1 MRAPTGSQAPSVRV
15 VPPCSSNEGAQAVA
29 ICRAGGLELFEW
41 QAALQ
46 ADWLGRDADGMWAA
60 PACGLSVPRQN
71 GKTLDIQARAQH
83 GMLALGEWVVYTS
96 HLQKT
101 STETFL
107 EMKGFFEH
115 PSVAKHVKCIKGAL
129 GREEIILKN
138 GGRVQFVARTRNG
151 GRGLHGDL
159 LIFDEAQELT
169 AAQQAAFLPALAA
182 SANPQTIYIGT
193 PPDENCDG
201 SVFRRIRR
209 DAVSGKSTKTA
220 WAEWSVPEIGDVR
233 DRSRWA
239 QANPSLGLLIKESTV
254 EGEQEQMS
262 DDTFARERLGWW
274 SPEGAD
280 AELCVDAAAWGEAR
294 TAEPP
299 ESGVPCFAVKFAP
312 DGRRATVAVCLKAD
326 EGPYHVEFVAHTDR
340 GDAAW
345 AHRLLRDAVPS
356 AGFVAVDGKAHAED
370 LLTVFRDCKYPRR
383 AYSAMTPTEVAD
395 ACAMFAAAVG
405 GRTVTHYGQEDLTES
420 VTRCKRRAIG
430 REGWGF
436 DGRGLVDETFAEAAA
451 MAYWAARKCRRD
463 PRRKAK
469 IG

>member
-1 MRAPTGSQAPSVRV
+1 MTGTQTPSARV
-15 VPPCSSNEGAQAVA
+15 APPCSSNHGDKAVTV
-29 ICRAGGLELFEW
+29 CKAGGLELFDW
-41 QAALQ
+41 QATVLV
-46 ADWLGRDADGMWAA
+46 DWLGRDADGMWAA
-60 PACGLSVPRQN
+60 PTCGLSVPRQN
-71 GKTLDIQARAQH
+71 GKTLNIQSRAQY
-83 GMLALGEWVVYTS
+83 GMLAFGEWVVYTS

-138 GGRVQFVARTRNG
+138 GGRIQFVARTRNG
-151 GRGLHGDL
+151 GRGLHGDV

-209 DAVSGKSTKTA
+209 EALGGKSTKTA
-220 WAEWSVPEIGDVR
+220 WAEWSVDQIGDVR
-233 DRSRWA
+233 DRDRWA
-239 QANPSLGLLIKESTV
+239 QANPSMGLLIKESTV
-254 EGEQEQMS
+254 ESECEQMAP
-262 DDTFARERLGWW
+262 DTFARERLGWW
-274 SPEGAD
+274 SPEAAEAD
-280 AELCVDAAAWGEAR
+280 ACVDPSAWDEAR

-312 DGRRATVAVCLKAD
+312 DGRRATIAVCLKAD
-326 EGPYHVEFVAHTDR
+326 EGPYHVEYVAHSDR
-340 GDAAW
+340 GGAEWAWGLLCDAM
-345 AHRLLRDAVPS
+345 PGT
-356 AGFVAVDGKAHAED
+356 GFVVVDGKAHTED
-370 LLTVFRDCKYPRR
+370 LLTVMRDAKVPRR
-383 AYSAMTPTEVAD
+383 AYSGMSPSEVAD
-395 ACAMFAAAVG
+395 ACAMFSAAVG
-405 GRTVTHYGQEDLTES
+405 GRTVTHYGQAPLTDS
-420 VTRCKRRAIG
+420 VVKCRRRNIG

-436 DGRGLVDETFAEAAA
+436 DGRGLVDETYAEAAA
-451 MAYWAARKCRRD
+451 MAYWAARKCKRD
-463 PRRKAK
+463 PRRKAL